1 MPNKSRV
8 NAVALI
14 ILILAILLSITSLAL
29 ASSPRLPENHTPFL
43 SNVVDVQASQQV
55 DHLAGVDNQIF
66 LPIVSNRPAGLAVPN
81 GDFESGP
88 IVWTEFST
96 NSRNLILF
104 ENDLPVAPHSG
115 SWAAWLGG
123 ANDDISYIEQT
134 LTIPAGS
141 PHFTYW
147 HWIDSEEVNCVFDFA
162 GVFADDSLED
172 VYDLCSDNNTSG
184 WRSYSVDLSAY
195 AGETR
200 TIQIWAETNNNGQV
214 SSLYID
220 DVSFKSYPSSSS
232 LIKTRKVEK

>member
-1 MPNKSRV
+1 MPNTLRTYTV
-8 NAVALI
+8 VLI
-14 ILILAILLSITSLAL
+14 ILILASLFSITSLAL
-29 ASSPRLPENHTPFL
+29 ASSPRLPEKDTPVL
-43 SNVVDVQASQQV
+43 SNWVGVQANQQV
-55 DHLAGVDNQIF
+55 YHLVGADSQIF
-66 LPIVSNRPAGLAVPN
+66 LPIVSNRPAGIAVPN

-88 IVWTEFST
+88 TIWTEFST

-134 LTIPAGS
+134 LTIPADS

-147 HWIDSEEVNCVFDFA
+147 HWIDSIENICGYDFA
-162 GVFADDSLED
+162 GVYVDDYLED
-172 VYDLCSDNNTSG
+172 VYDLCSANNTSG
-184 WRSYSVDLSAY
+184 WGTYSVDLSAY

-200 TIQIWAETNNNGQV
+200 TIQIWAETNNNDKI
-214 SSLYID
+214 SSLYVD
-220 DVSFKSYPSSSS
+220 NVSFKSYPVSSS